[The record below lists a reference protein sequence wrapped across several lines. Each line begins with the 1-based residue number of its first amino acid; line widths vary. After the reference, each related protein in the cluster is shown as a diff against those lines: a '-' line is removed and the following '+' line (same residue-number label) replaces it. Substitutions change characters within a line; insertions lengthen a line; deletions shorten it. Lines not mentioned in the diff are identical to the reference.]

1 LIICCISGAVKA
13 LSPCATG
20 CFGWKVISL
29 KQSWLSSQAV
39 TNASRSCPVFGRGM
53 ITRAA
58 VAAAAHHVLGVAAVG
73 RPRQM
78 VEVAD
83 HHRDVAARQALA
95 VVPCDGVE

>member
-1 LIICCISGAVKA
+1 
-13 LSPCATG
+13 
-20 CFGWKVISL
+20 
-29 KQSWLSSQAV
+29 
-39 TNASRSCPVFGRGM
+39 VFGRGM